1 MSQFDSIGR
10 GSRKFAGRVAVLLAF
25 VGAGAVL
32 MMWLA
37 GKFSPKVP
45 ATVQSPG
52 SSEREISGRAVA
64 VRQIR
69 IPRIESSVGTI
80 RAVHE
85 TTIGSKLLARVVDAQ
100 LKAGQKMHEG
110 DVLVRLD
117 DADLQAKLKQAL
129 AAVTSAEATHAQA
142 LRDEKRNSDL
152 LKSNAVSR
160 QECEKTAT
168 AVRSSAAELHRAEE
182 VVNEVRATLEWATV
196 RAPMDGIVIDK
207 KIDVGDLVLPGQV
220 LVTLF
225 DPKQMQLVASVRESL
240 AHRLEVGQS
249 IGVEIEGIDKQGAGT
264 ISEIVPEAQA
274 ASRAFQVKVTGPC
287 PPGIYS
293 GMFGRILIPIDEEPV
308 LVIPRQAVRNV
319 GQLELVDAVEQGRS
333 KRRTV
338 RTGRVFADDVEV
350 LSGLKEGEQV
360 LIAAESAARQEPGY
374 D

>member
-293 GMFGRILIPIDEEPV
+293 GMFGRILIPLDEEPV
-308 LVIPRQAVRNV
+308 LVVPRQAVRNV

>member
-1 MSQFDSIGR
+1 MSQFDSIRR
-10 GSRKFAGRVAVLLAF
+10 GSRTFAGRVVVLLAF
-25 VGAGAVL
+25 VGAGVVL

-37 GKFSPKVP
+37 GKFSPKVL

-52 SSEREISGRAVA
+52 SSERGISGRAVA

-85 TTIGSKLLARVVDAQ
+85 TTIGSKLLARVVEAQ

-182 VVNEVRATLEWATV
+182 FVNEVRATLEWATV

-207 KIDVGDLVLPGQV
+207 KIDVGDLVRPGQV

-225 DPKQMQLVASVRESL
+225 DPKRMQLVASVRESL
-240 AHRLEVGQS
+240 AHRLEVGQT

-287 PPGIYS
+287 PPGIYT
-293 GMFGRILIPIDEEPV
+293 GMFGRILIPLDEEPV
-308 LVIPRQAVRNV
+308 LVVPRQAVRNV

-333 KRRTV
+333 TRRTV

-360 LIAAESAARQEPGY
+360 LIAAESASRQEPGY

>member
-1 MSQFDSIGR
+1 MSQFDSIRR
-10 GSRKFAGRVAVLLAF
+10 GARTFAGRVAVLLAF
-25 VGAGAVL
+25 VGAGVVL

-37 GKFSPKVP
+37 GKFSPKVS

-52 SSEREISGRAVA
+52 SSERGISGRAVA

-129 AAVTSAEATHAQA
+129 AAVTSAEATHEQA

-160 QECEKTAT
+160 QDCEKTAT

-182 VVNEVRATLEWATV
+182 LVNEVRATLEWATV

-207 KIDVGDLVLPGQV
+207 KIDVGDLVQPGQV

-225 DPKQMQLVASVRESL
+225 DPKRMQLVASVRESL
-240 AHRLEVGQS
+240 AHRLEVGQT

-287 PPGIYS
+287 PPGIYT
-293 GMFGRILIPIDEEPV
+293 GMFGRILIPLDEEPV
-308 LVIPRQAVRNV
+308 LVVPRQAVRNV

-333 KRRTV
+333 TRRTV